1 MPTSD
6 HDISLG
12 QKSSPKLYTLLDGD
26 GDDAG
31 IYNGLSHNLIALGIP
46 TTSILRE
53 KIGVRSWTII

>member
-6 HDISLG
+6 HDISWG

-31 IYNGLSHNLIALGIP
+31 IYNGLSHNLIA
-46 TTSILRE
+46 
-53 KIGVRSWTII
+53 